1 MSQITE
7 LFAHHMSMDSAEQI
21 QQMLMFLNRSEGL
34 SKHVDTFMQML
45 SLVQLNNDGQFILA
59 PLLTDE
65 VYEANFFGYHV

>member
-1 MSQITE
+1 MSQIAE

-34 SKHVDTFMQML
+34 SKHVDAFMQML

-65 VYEANFFGYHV
+65 VHEANFFGYHV